1 MLTWKEKW
9 ILLEDK
15 LEATAVKLRVHR
27 PHRHAELLHPLE
39 LHLPLELHWSSW
51 SYFCNIILHVGIGI
65 SEEEYIFNTKKYLY
79 HNHTEIT
86 QS

>member
-1 MLTWKEKW
+1 MLTWKEKL

-27 PHRHAELLHPLE
+27 HAELFHPLE

-51 SYFCNIILHVGIGI
+51 SYFCNIIFHVGIGI
-65 SEEEYIFNTKKYLY
+65 SEEE
-79 HNHTEIT
+79 
-86 QS
+86 